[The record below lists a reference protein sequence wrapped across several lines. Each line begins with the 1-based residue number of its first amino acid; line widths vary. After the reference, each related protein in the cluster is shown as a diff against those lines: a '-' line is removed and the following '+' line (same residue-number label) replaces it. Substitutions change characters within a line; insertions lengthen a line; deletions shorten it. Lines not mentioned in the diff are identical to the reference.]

1 MQFLDFTISQTFE
14 MAIEICKHFYKS
26 YSLSSILGLPGST
39 FSRFFFLLKDFNE
52 LSKLL
57 VLSEHLTF
65 AFNTTLTVLSII
77 KYTEK
82 DL

>member
-1 MQFLDFTISQTFE
+1 
-14 MAIEICKHFYKS
+14 MAIKICKHLYKS

-39 FSRFFFLLKDFNE
+39 FPRFPSLLKDFNE

-65 AFNTTLTVLSII
+65 AFNATLAVLSIT

-82 DL
+82 DLQYILKTVLKA